1 MAHDLT
7 KKMARHPTSCGLW
20 PGMNCISKAFGVALG
35 RVSAA
40 GPRFY
45 SVVVVVYFLATVP
58 WNELE

>member
-1 MAHDLT
+1 M
-7 KKMARHPTSCGLW
+7 K
-20 PGMNCISKAFGVALG
+20 CISKAFGVALG

-58 WNELE
+58 WTELE